1 VDVAGTGTG
10 LFDRRHRL
18 PTSGLLLLV
27 TLVAF
32 EAMAV
37 GTAMPTVVAEL
48 DGLAWYGWPFTAY
61 LVASVVGMVVGGELG
76 DRRGP
81 RTALVAGVAVFGA
94 GLLAAGLA
102 GSMALLV
109 AARAVQGLGGGL
121 IAVSLYV
128 VAGQAYEAP
137 LRPRLF
143 GAISAAWVL
152 PALVGPLVA
161 GLVTT
166 HASWRWVFLGLLP
179 LVTVSLLLVLPALR
193 DLPAP
198 TAPASSGG
206 GARAAWAGLA
216 GVGIGALQVAGQRL
230 DLVAMVLAGGGVV
243 ALALGLRRLLPAGVV
258 RARPGLPAVVGA
270 RGLLAG
276 AFFGMDVLLPL
287 ALTQLHGFSATAAGL
302 PLTAG
307 AVGWATA
314 SQLQGRHPAVSRARL
329 LRAGF
334 ALLALGVGTSALIAV
349 PGVGGWPAYL
359 TWAVAGFGMGLGMP
373 SVGVLL
379 LAQSPEHRRGADSAA
394 FQIADV
400 TGSALCVGLVGVLVA
415 AATAALLP
423 LPGAVGAA
431 AAVLTGLAVLG
442 AVVAPRA
449 AAPAGEDA
457 AAPATTLAP
466 S

>member
-1 VDVAGTGTG
+1 MEAPGAG

-37 GTAMPTVVAEL
+37 GTAMPTVVDEL
-48 DGLAWYGWPFTAY
+48 DGLAWYGWPFSAY
-61 LVASVVGMVVGGELG
+61 LVASVIGMVVGGDVG

-81 RTALVAGVAVFGA
+81 RTALGAGVAVFGA

-128 VAGQAYEAP
+128 VAGQAYGAS

-152 PALVGPLVA
+152 PALVGPVLA

-166 HASWRWVFLGLLP
+166 HAGWRWVFLGLLP
-179 LVTVSLLLVLPALR
+179 LVTVSVLLVLPALR
-193 DLPAP
+193 DLAAP
-198 TAPASSGG
+198 TSSGKTPRG
-206 GARAAWAGLA
+206 GVRTAWAALA
-216 GVGIGALQVAGQRL
+216 GIGIGALQVAGQRL
-230 DLVAMVLAGGGVV
+230 DLAAVALAGGGLV

-258 RARPGLPAVVGA
+258 RARAGLPAVVGA

-287 ALTQLHGFSATAAGL
+287 ALTQLHGFSPTAAGL

-334 ALLALGVGTSALIAV
+334 VLLAVGVGASALVAV
-349 PGVGGWPAYL
+349 PGVGGWPAYA
-359 TWAVAGFGMGLGMP
+359 TWAVAGLGMGLGMP

-423 LPGAVGAA
+423 LPAAVAVAA
-431 AAVLTGLAVLG
+431 TVLTGLALVG
-442 AVVAPRA
+442 AVLAPRA
-449 AAPAGEDA
+449 AAPAQEGA
-457 AAPATTLAP
+457 AAPATTLAA